1 MKTLQDALKTCDGCS
16 LGLNDIHNEMI
27 KQLSEKEKEMLLGI
41 HKNIWQQG
49 NYPEEWRKA
58 LIIPI

>member
-16 LGLNDIHNEMI
+16 LGPNDNHYEMI

-41 HKNIWQQG
+41 HKNKCQQG